1 MIKTRICAECQRQL
15 LQATEAM
22 RYHEARMHKG
32 LELNEQGYLTEE
44 FRRELAPVVVESFNT
59 AQAAWDAY
67 QRARQLWEAQSVT
80 QVAAVVQEA
89 VAAQP
94 PELPLLVCSAHA
106 GCSR

>member
-15 LQATEAM
+15 VQATEAM

-67 QRARQLWEAQSVT
+67 REHLIGHG
-80 QVAAVVQEA
+80 
-89 VAAQP
+89 
-94 PELPLLVCSAHA
+94 LLERGAKTA
-106 GCSR
+106 NPAT